1 MEFEILV
8 PENKDELLS
17 LMEEGN
23 YHLLAGGTDL
33 FVKIRK
39 DLINPERVIDL
50 TEVIDGS
57 TFEDNR
63 TEVKIKATTTHA
75 ELAESSLINEEFP
88 VLASSAGEVGATQLR
103 NMGTVGGNI
112 CNASP
117 SADTLIALYLLNAD
131 VDLVSSEGRRS
142 LSIKNFITGPGEIKL
157 ARGEYLESITVPKL
171 PGEFRHFFKK
181 VGRRNALDISVCSMG
196 FILKTTKEVIEEIRL
211 AYGAVAPTV
220 IRPGAVENYLQER
233 SIDEE
238 TISGAQR
245 LLKEEISPISD
256 IRGSA
261 EYREAVALRTLEEI
275 GNN

>member
-1 MEFEILV
+1 MGFDILV
-8 PENKDELLS
+8 PENKGELLS

-33 FVKIRK
+33 FVKIKK

-50 TEVIDGS
+50 TEVIDGPGI
-57 TFEDNR
+57 EDNR
-63 TEVKIKATTTHA
+63 TDIRIKATTTHT
-75 ELAESSLINEEFP
+75 ELAESSLIKEEFP
-88 VLASSAGEVGATQLR
+88 VLASSAGAVGATQLR
-103 NMGTVGGNI
+103 NMGTIGGNI

-131 VDLVSSEGRRS
+131 VDLVSKEGRRS
-142 LSIKNFITGPGEIKL
+142 LSIKDFITGPGETKL
-157 ARGEYLESITVPKL
+157 ARGEYLESITAPKL
-171 PGEFRHFFKK
+171 SGEFRHFFKK

-220 IRPGAVENYLQER
+220 IRPTAVEDFLQGR
-233 SIDEE
+233 TIDEE
-238 TISGAQR
+238 TISEARR

-275 GNN
+275 RNN